1 MTKAI
6 DLGKYSSYNFE
17 KSDVKFSHLQYADD
31 TLIITEKRWSNI
43 KSNIIVVRVD
53 IGIESK
59 FPKNLPCGDQ
69 CSPILDGR
77 GCQNYELW
85 Y

>member
-1 MTKAI
+1 MITKVI

-43 KSNIIVVRVD
+43 KSNIIVV
-53 IGIESK
+53 
-59 FPKNLPCGDQ
+59 
-69 CSPILDGR
+69 
-77 GCQNYELW
+77 
-85 Y
+85 